1 MIECGKG
8 VEDDA
13 MTSQN
18 EPPDDGIFDSR
29 TVPGA
34 AGPLMPPGQPALSL
48 SAKPGDGPRAEHDCG
63 ESQLGAGWEEQPF
76 DDAAMRL
83 SDTIADF
90 ISDFGLNGVA
100 PLARER
106 ARLAFIDTLAVMLAG
121 SREQGTEIVCEMV
134 RQEDAAPVVSA
145 VGQSFRT
152 SPQLAALANGVSAH
166 IMDYDMSSMMG
177 QPTSPIIPALLPV
190 AERIGATPAEVAAA
204 FIVGFEVAMRL
215 ARAAPEQSSVGGW
228 HAVGT
233 IGTIS
238 AATACARLIKAPRKT
253 IADILGI
260 AASLSGGL
268 SANFGTMTKPLHSG
282 TSARNGILATALG
295 RAGFTSSAVAL
306 ENPVSGYFRAF
317 ARGIGVSFAPFAD
330 LGRRYDIV
338 ERGFKPK
345 RYPCGGL
352 GHTAI
357 DAMLALRREIKVSD
371 VAAIRTGIT
380 KHAASRIGQAYPTS
394 VESAKFSMPYVAA
407 YAALYGPPLLKA
419 FTEEAIRDEAVK
431 SLASKVTVAID
442 PEFAGILD
450 DSPSRVTVNLAD
462 GRAVERICYYASG
475 TPQVPLTPEQ
485 LEEKFFSC
493 AERAVNMASAK
504 KIFAFLG
511 RIDEEPSFAEFWP
524 LLQRA

>member
-1 MIECGKG
+1 MEGGKAWSFA
-8 VEDDA
+8 A
-13 MTSQN
+13 MTAQN
-18 EPPDDGIFDSR
+18 EPDDRISDR
-29 TVPGA
+29 QIARA
-34 AGPLMPPGQPALSL
+34 AAETPTPRQPALSRN
-48 SAKPGDGPRAEHDCG
+48 AKPENGKGARQDRGQPQQGEISAGQGP
-63 ESQLGAGWEEQPF
+63 
-76 DDAAMRL
+76 AAMRL
-83 SDTIADF
+83 SHTIADF
-90 ISDFGLNGVA
+90 IIDFDLDGVA
-100 PLARER
+100 QLARER
-106 ARLAFIDTLAVMLAG
+106 VRLAFIDTLAAMLAG
-121 SREQGTEIVCEMV
+121 SREQGTQIVCEMV
-134 RQEDAAPVVSA
+134 RQEGAAPAVSA
-145 VGQSFRT
+145 VGQSLRT

-166 IMDYDMSSMMG
+166 IMDYDLSSRIG

-190 AERIGATPAEVAAA
+190 AEHIGATPAEVTAA

-233 IGTIS
+233 IGTMS
-238 AATACARLIKAPRKT
+238 TAMACARLIKAPRET

-282 TSARNGILATALG
+282 TAARNGILATVLG
-295 RAGFTSSAVAL
+295 GAGFTSSAVAL
-306 ENPVSGYFRAF
+306 ENPVSGYLRAF
-317 ARGIGVSFAPFAD
+317 ARGTAVSFAPFAD

-357 DAMLALRREIKVSD
+357 DAMLALRREIDGSD
-371 VAAIRTGIT
+371 VVAIRAGIT
-380 KHAASRIGQAYPTS
+380 KHAAAHIGEAYPTS

-419 FTEEAIRDEAVK
+419 FTEEALRDEAVR
-431 SLASKVTVAID
+431 SLAGKVTVAID
-442 PEFAGILD
+442 PEFADILE
-450 DSPSRVTVNLAD
+450 DSPSRVTVTLAD
-462 GRAVERICYYASG
+462 GRMLERICYYASG

-485 LEEKFFSC
+485 VEEKFFSC
-493 AERAVNMASAK
+493 AERAVDMASAK

-511 RIDEEPSFAEFWP
+511 RLDQEPSFADFWP
-524 LLQRA
+524 LLRRA

>member
-1 MIECGKG
+1 
-8 VEDDA
+8 

-18 EPPDDGIFDSR
+18 EPPGDGIFDWR
-29 TVPGA
+29 PGA
-34 AGPLMPPGQPALSL
+34 AGAVMLPGQSALSRN
-48 SAKPGDGPRAEHDCG
+48 AKLGGGPRAEHNRGHWQQDA
-63 ESQLGAGWEEQPF
+63 GAEEQAF
-76 DDAAMRL
+76 DRAGIRL

-90 ISDFGLNGVA
+90 VADFDLKGVA
-100 PLARER
+100 QLARER

-134 RQEDAAPVVSA
+134 RQEGAASTVSA

-152 SPQLAALANGVSAH
+152 SPQLAALVNGVSAH
-166 IMDYDMSSMMG
+166 IMDYDLSSMIG

-233 IGTIS
+233 IGTMS
-238 AATACARLIKAPRKT
+238 TAMACARLIKAPRET
-253 IADILGI
+253 IADILGV

-317 ARGIGVSFAPFAD
+317 ARGMTVSLAPFAD
-330 LGRRYDIV
+330 LGCRYDIV

-357 DAMLALRREIKVSD
+357 DATLALRREIKGSD
-371 VAAIRTGIT
+371 VVAITTGIT

-419 FTEEAIRDEAVK
+419 FTEEAIRDEAVN

-442 PEFAGILD
+442 PEFADILQ

-462 GRAVERICYYASG
+462 GRTVERVCYYASG
-475 TPQVPLTPEQ
+475 TPQVPLTSEQ

-511 RIDEEPSFAEFWP
+511 RIDEEPSFADFWP
-524 LLQRA
+524 LLRRA